1 MVTEKS
7 AAMKPLFLA
16 GHPALD
22 FLNTAFTP
30 PTGGGPVEMIGD
42 GQSFVAW
49 LLEASLLNAGSASKV
64 KRRFGANAL
73 DEVAGDARKFRQWA
87 SGWLERWRH
96 APDRNYAP
104 ELQRLNRLLEHGN
117 SYREVVAVEAR
128 WKLVEHCR
136 IDAARELLALPA
148 SQVALLITSEQPELV
163 KRCAGADCI
172 LWFVDRTKAHRRMFC
187 SAALCGNRA
196 KVAAFR
202 ERAREGS

>member
-1 MVTEKS
+1 
-7 AAMKPLFLA
+7 MKPLFLA

-30 PTGGGPVEMIGD
+30 PTGGESIELVGD

-49 LLEASLLNAGSASKV
+49 LVEAGLLNAARASKL

-73 DEVAGDARKFRQWA
+73 DEVAAEARKFRQWTI
-87 SGWLERWRH
+87 GWLERWRH
-96 APDRNYAP
+96 ASDEDYAA
-104 ELQRLNRLLEHGN
+104 EIQRLNRLLEQGN
-117 SYREVVAVEAR
+117 GYREVVAIEAR
-128 WKLVEHCR
+128 LKLVDHCR

-148 SQVALLITSEQPELV
+148 EQVARLITSEEPDLV

-187 SAALCGNRA
+187 SAAQCGNRA

-202 ERAREGS
+202 ERERTTDGLN